1 MVARSPALLSLGLA
15 AFLRSL
21 LPAQP
26 APCPHGAGAR
36 AAFRKP
42 SCISPARRLREGPLG
57 PAWPPAPTRLFQV
70 GRLKG
75 FGRCGGGSEALQ
87 PEAPGRSRRHRAK
100 RVGGWSSRGPQ
111 TLPPCRSSR
120 GHRVR
125 EVSAARVRGSGPQRR
140 LAQGSRWVGGWRAQ
154 LSDLTPT
161 LAPPL
166 QSSGRTPGLDSRTN
180 FPAEKG
186 REGLGAG
193 GWGCTVQTLS
203 RHQPGRSGDPEA
215 LPSAAAS

>member
-1 MVARSPALLSLGLA
+1 MVVRSPALLSLGLA

-42 SCISPARRLREGPLG
+42 SCIFPAPRLRGGPLG
-57 PAWPPAPTRLFQV
+57 RAWASGPHPAV
-70 GRLKG
+70 
-75 FGRCGGGSEALQ
+75 
-87 PEAPGRSRRHRAK
+87 PGRSSERLPSLRRLL
-100 RVGGWSSRGPQ
+100 GGSPS
-111 TLPPCRSSR
+111 RSSR
-120 GHRVR
+120 SHRGR
-125 EVSAARVRGSGPQRR
+125 EMSAAGVRVHQSR
-140 LAQGSRWVGGWRAQ
+140 LAQGSRWVGGRRAL

-161 LAPPL
+161 LAPPM

-180 FPAEKG
+180 FPAKKG
-186 REGLGAG
+186 REGLRAG
-193 GWGCTVQTLS
+193 GWDRAVQTLP

-215 LPSAAAS
+215 LPRAAASRRRASAPPASTQGGLAL